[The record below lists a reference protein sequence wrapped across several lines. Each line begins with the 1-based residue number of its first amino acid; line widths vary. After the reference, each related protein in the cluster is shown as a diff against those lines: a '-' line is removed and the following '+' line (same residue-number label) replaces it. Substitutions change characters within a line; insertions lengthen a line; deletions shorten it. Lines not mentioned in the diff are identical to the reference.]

1 MKHKIRET
9 KLDKEYW
16 NTLKYI
22 MLSAQGWALIIMYYV
37 PLLKEIGLSNKDIT
51 THFKELLEAHIGE
64 QNYCSKEVQK
74 TK

>member
-1 MKHKIRET
+1 MKKET
-9 KLDKEYW
+9 PEEKEYW
-16 NTLKYI
+16 NTI
-22 MLSAQGWALIIMYYV
+22 MLGVHTCWIIILYYI
-37 PLLKEIGLSNKDIT
+37 PELKELGLSNNDIT